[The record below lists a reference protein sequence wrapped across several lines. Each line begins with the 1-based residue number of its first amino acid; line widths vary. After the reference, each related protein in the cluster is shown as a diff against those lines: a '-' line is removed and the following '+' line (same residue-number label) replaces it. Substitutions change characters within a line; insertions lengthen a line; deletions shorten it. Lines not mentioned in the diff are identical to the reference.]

1 MGLHL
6 TQLQKTQSNLIDL
19 EVDWDDLSIYFL
31 SQVQGQ
37 VVNAQY
43 GGFEV
48 GFGVPVS
55 TADDSL
61 NVLKAVYRSM
71 CMLVIEYV
79 GIWERYADTCTYCV
93 YIFIYTHAHLLCIW
107 SQ

>member
-1 MGLHL
+1 M
-6 TQLQKTQSNLIDL
+6 
-19 EVDWDDLSIYFL
+19 SIYFL

-43 GGFEV
+43 GGFEA

-79 GIWERYADTCTYCV
+79 GI
-93 YIFIYTHAHLLCIW
+93 
-107 SQ
+107 